1 RGLAGLAGYARLLG
15 ELAGE
20 LREGSAH
27 GVIERSVP
35 EEVRCRLDAQSRA
48 NEAVRRRMRAVQ
60 EALDWAVYE
69 RWGLLSVSPPRGP
82 EEASLSPIGLRPF
95 EVLLSREGAV
105 TAWFERHGRAPDGR
119 ACPLLEER
127 ITTIRKVQAICR
139 MEAPEHKRRFEPL
152 DWRGAVKAACETWL
166 LDRAEAAL
174 RSP

>member
-1 RGLAGLAGYARLLG
+1 TAPVITLPREATEEDHLGLAAYLNSSAACFWMKQVCFNKKGSGIGRGIQPEAWMDRYAFSATALLDMPLPPRLAGLAGYARLLG

-82 EEASLSPIGLRPF
+82 EEASLSPTG
-95 EVLLSREGAV
+95 
-105 TAWFERHGRAPDGR
+105 
-119 ACPLLEER
+119 
-127 ITTIRKVQAICR
+127 
-139 MEAPEHKRRFEPL
+139 
-152 DWRGAVKAACETWL
+152 
-166 LDRAEAAL
+166 
-174 RSP
+174 